1 MESKMFYLILKN
13 SAKLEK
19 LINTNAPYEKIL
31 KQSQKLDKYIIK
43 QIELLRKAGRPA
55 GPRIGKRRTRK
66 DGKP

>member
-1 MESKMFYLILKN
+1 MLHFG
-13 SAKLEK
+13 LE
-19 LINTNAPYEKIL
+19 IYH
-31 KQSQKLDKYIIK
+31 KYIIK

>member
-1 MESKMFYLILKN
+1 MAIL
-13 SAKLEK
+13 AKLSVYVLTDGTVLHFGLE
-19 LINTNAPYEKIL
+19 IYH
-31 KQSQKLDKYIIK
+31 KYIIK